1 MREWVALDLE
11 TTGLSNR
18 SDAIIEVGAVRFGA
32 RGEIAEYQS
41 MVNPGRRLPRFIRQL
56 TGIAQSEV
64 DNAPDFDDLAD
75 DLARFIDGATLIAH
89 NAPFDF
95 GFLRAAGFRID
106 QPAIDTRDLAYLARP
121 SALSYSLE
129 HLTRAESVANPRP
142 HRALDDARATKD
154 LFLALIADF
163 ARLDPA
169 ALDEMRRLAARS
181 GWDAAALLDSAE
193 DFAPPRSALYAT
205 ASPVDYA
212 RALAARLAQPRPLRA
227 SDDQTPVDAA
237 EVARALSAG
246 GAFAQTV
253 PAFEERPQQIDM
265 AQAIAEAVNDGAR
278 LIVEAG
284 TGVGKSL
291 AYLLP
296 AALYAAANDRRVIVS
311 TNTINLQE
319 QLISKDLPALQA
331 ALAETHPELGEKLRF
346 CQLKGRANYLCRK
359 RWRRMRESADL
370 DADQARVIAKTS
382 LWMADTETG
391 DRSEINLG
399 SPAGYAAWNRVSAQR
414 ARDCPD
420 MRGPCFLRAAR
431 DKAQA
436 SHIVV
441 VNHALLMSQAA
452 GEGSAIPEA
461 DILIIDEAHN
471 LESVATDQLG
481 WRAAPSDLDEI
492 LAELGG
498 DRGLLNQA
506 TAEISAFAPDKTESA
521 GRGIAAIRDLAPKM
535 REEMAR
541 LLGTSLPA
549 ALPALSGSRRRQPA
563 AFPTDARATDK
574 ERAAPAWEELESE
587 WRNYDILMA
596 DALRALDA
604 LIAAVEPD
612 EDADPDSA
620 PRAAALA
627 SDLAAVRD
635 SVAALRGRVGE
646 FVADPSENAIYWATR
661 PPNSSEILINAAPL
675 HVGELLRE
683 NLYADKKAVVMTSAT
698 LAAGG
703 SFDHV
708 TERLG
713 FADSRRLALGS
724 PFDFYESAL
733 IYVPP
738 NMPEPRSPDF
748 AAAASRII
756 ADAAIAAGGRSMALF
771 TSHASLRAAAS
782 EIRETLSERG
792 IETLA
797 QDVDG
802 PPRRIAERFV
812 QHPQSVLL
820 GAASFWEGIDFAG
833 DSLTVLIVARL
844 PFTVP
849 SDPVFQ
855 ARSELYE
862 NPFMEYA
869 VPQAI
874 IRFKQGFGRL
884 IRTGRDRGVA
894 IVLDTRVT
902 TRRYGRM
909 FINSLPK
916 TRVTNG
922 RGYPVSEIVTKWM
935 ERERP

>member
-1 MREWVALDLE
+1 MD
-11 TTGLSNR
+11 
-18 SDAIIEVGAVRFGA
+18 
-32 RGEIAEYQS
+32 EYATF
-41 MVNPGRRLPRFIRQL
+41 VNPRRKLPRTIRRL
-56 TGIAQSEV
+56 TGITQFEV
-64 DNAPDFDDLAD
+64 DNAPDFDDVAD
-75 DLARFIDGATLIAH
+75 SLARFIDGATLVAH
-89 NAPFDF
+89 NVPFDF
-95 GFLRAAGFRID
+95 GFLRAAGFRTD
-106 QPAIDTRDLAYLARP
+106 QPALDTMDLAYLARP
-121 SALSYSLE
+121 RAPSYALE
-129 HLTRAESVANPRP
+129 HLARAESVANPRP

-163 ARLDPA
+163 AKLDPA
-169 ALDEMRRLAARS
+169 SLDEIRRLAARS
-181 GWDAAALLDSAE
+181 GWDASALLDSAE
-193 DFAPPRSALYAT
+193 DFAPPRSALYAA
-205 ASPVDYA
+205 ASPIDDA
-212 RALAARLAQPRPLRA
+212 RALAARLAQPRPLRP
-227 SDDQTPVDAA
+227 SDDETPADAR
-237 EVARALSAG
+237 EIARALSEG
-246 GAFAQTV
+246 GAFAETV
-253 PAFEERPQQIDM
+253 PAFEERPQQMEM
-265 AQAIAEAVNDGAR
+265 AKAVAETVNAGGR

-296 AALYAAANDRRVIVS
+296 AAIYAAANDKRVIVS

-319 QLISKDLPALQA
+319 QLIGKDLPALKA

-370 DADQARVIAKTS
+370 DADQARVIAKTA

-399 SPAGYAAWNRVSAQR
+399 KPANFAAWNRVSAQR

-431 DKAQA
+431 DRAQA

-481 WRAAPSDLDEI
+481 WRIGVADLDEAI
-492 LAELGG
+492 SELGG
-498 DRGLLNQA
+498 ERGLLTQA
-506 TAEISAFAPDKTESA
+506 LAEISAAADPAKTETA
-521 GRGIAAIRDLAPKM
+521 GRGVAQIRELTPKL
-535 REEMAR
+535 RDEMAR
-541 LLGTSLPA
+541 LLGTALPA
-549 ALPALSGSRRRQPA
+549 ALPALASDRRRQS

-587 WRNYDILMA
+587 WRNFDILMA
-596 DALRALDA
+596 DAVRALDS

-612 EDADPDSA
+612 EGADPDSA

-627 SDLAAVRD
+627 SDLAAVRG
-635 SVAALRGRVGE
+635 ALATLRERVGE
-646 FVADPSENAIYWATR
+646 FASAPSENAIYWATR
-661 PPNSSEILINAAPL
+661 PPNSSDILINAAPL

-683 NLYADKKAVVMTSAT
+683 NLYADKKTVVMTSAT

-703 SFDHV
+703 SFDHIA
-708 TERLG
+708 ERLG

-756 ADAAIAAGGRSMALF
+756 ADAAIAAGGRCMALF
-771 TSHASLRAAAS
+771 TSHAALRAAAS
-782 EIRETLSERG
+782 EIRAPLSERG
-792 IETLA
+792 IDTLA
-797 QDVDG
+797 QGIDG
-802 PPRRIAERFV
+802 HPRQIAERFV
-812 QHPQSVLL
+812 QRPQSVLL
-820 GAASFWEGIDFAG
+820 GAASFWEGMDFAG
-833 DSLTVLIVARL
+833 DSLTVLIVTRL
-844 PFTVP
+844 PFAVP
-849 SDPVFQ
+849 SDPVIQ

-869 VPQAI
+869 VPEAI

-894 IVLDTRVT
+894 IILDSRVT
-902 TRRYGRM
+902 AKRYGRL
-909 FINSLPK
+909 FTDSLPE
-916 TRVTNG
+916 TRITNG
-922 RGYPVSEIVTKWM
+922 RGYPVSETITKWM
-935 ERERP
+935 ERPR

>member
-1 MREWVALDLE
+1 M
-11 TTGLSNR
+11 
-18 SDAIIEVGAVRFGA
+18 
-32 RGEIAEYQS
+32 
-41 MVNPGRRLPRFIRQL
+41 
-56 TGIAQSEV
+56 
-64 DNAPDFDDLAD
+64 
-75 DLARFIDGATLIAH
+75 
-89 NAPFDF
+89 
-95 GFLRAAGFRID
+95 
-106 QPAIDTRDLAYLARP
+106 
-121 SALSYSLE
+121 
-129 HLTRAESVANPRP
+129 
-142 HRALDDARATKD
+142 
-154 LFLALIADF
+154 
-163 ARLDPA
+163 
-169 ALDEMRRLAARS
+169 
-181 GWDAAALLDSAE
+181 
-193 DFAPPRSALYAT
+193 
-205 ASPVDYA
+205 
-212 RALAARLAQPRPLRA
+212 
-227 SDDQTPVDAA
+227 
-237 EVARALSAG
+237 
-246 GAFAQTV
+246 
-253 PAFEERPQQIDM
+253 
-265 AQAIAEAVNDGAR
+265 
-278 LIVEAG
+278 
-284 TGVGKSL
+284 
-291 AYLLP
+291 
-296 AALYAAANDRRVIVS
+296 
-311 TNTINLQE
+311 
-319 QLISKDLPALQA
+319 
-331 ALAETHPELGEKLRF
+331 
-346 CQLKGRANYLCRK
+346 
-359 RWRRMRESADL
+359 
-370 DADQARVIAKTS
+370 
-382 LWMADTETG
+382 
-391 DRSEINLG
+391 
-399 SPAGYAAWNRVSAQR
+399 
-414 ARDCPD
+414 
-420 MRGPCFLRAAR
+420 
-431 DKAQA
+431 
-436 SHIVV
+436 
-441 VNHALLMSQAA
+441 
-452 GEGSAIPEA
+452 
-461 DILIIDEAHN
+461 
-471 LESVATDQLG
+471 
-481 WRAAPSDLDEI
+481 
-492 LAELGG
+492 
-498 DRGLLNQA
+498 
-506 TAEISAFAPDKTESA
+506 
-521 GRGIAAIRDLAPKM
+521 
-535 REEMAR
+535 
-541 LLGTSLPA
+541 
-549 ALPALSGSRRRQPA
+549 
-563 AFPTDARATDK
+563 
-574 ERAAPAWEELESE
+574 
-587 WRNYDILMA
+587 
-596 DALRALDA
+596 
-604 LIAAVEPD
+604 
-612 EDADPDSA
+612 
-620 PRAAALA
+620 
-627 SDLAAVRD
+627 
-635 SVAALRGRVGE
+635 GE

-771 TSHASLRAAAS
+771 TSHAALRAAAS

-922 RGYPVSEIVTKWM
+922 RGYPVSEIITKWM